1 MKVLNLTPT
10 VQVLEPNNVTMEI
23 EEGEIFQPFMN
34 PERTMGVSQIK
45 IKVIIK
51 ERKCDVLKMLKRREF
66 LSASNKPTIRR
77 G

>member
-34 PERTMGVSQIK
+34 PEQTMGVSQIK
-45 IKVIIK
+45 IKV
-51 ERKCDVLKMLKRREF
+51 
-66 LSASNKPTIRR
+66 
-77 G
+77 